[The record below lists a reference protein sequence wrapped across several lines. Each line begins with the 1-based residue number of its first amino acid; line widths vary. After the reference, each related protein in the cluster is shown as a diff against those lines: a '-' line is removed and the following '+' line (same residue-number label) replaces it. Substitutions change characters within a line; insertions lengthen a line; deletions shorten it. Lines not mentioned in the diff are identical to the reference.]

1 MITQK
6 TQLGFAAEKIAGE
19 FLEKRGY
26 KILACNYRKPWGE
39 IDIVCEKEGTIV
51 FVEVKANKS
60 AMVGFEPELRADWR
74 KMAKVERAAEAFLAS
89 KEYDPDQ
96 EWQLDV
102 VSVSFDKDKGTAQIR
117 HFKNI

>member
-1 MITQK
+1 MITQR
-6 TQLGFAAEKIAGE
+6 TELGFVAEKIAGE

-26 KILACNYRKPWGE
+26 KILARNYRKPWGE
-39 IDIVCEKEGTIV
+39 IDIVCEKEGIIV

-60 AMVGFEPELRADWR
+60 TIAGFEPELRADWR
-74 KMAKVERAAEAFLAS
+74 KMAKVERTAETFLAAKKYNS
-89 KEYDPDQ
+89 DQ

-102 VSVSFDKDKGTAQIR
+102 ISVSFDKGRGTAKIK

>member
-1 MITQK
+1 MITQRTK
-6 TQLGFAAEKIAGE
+6 LGFVAEKIAGE

-26 KILACNYRKPWGE
+26 KILARNYRKPWGE
-39 IDIVCEKEGTIV
+39 IDIVCEKEGIVV

-60 AMVGFEPELRADWR
+60 AAAGFEPELRADWK
-74 KMAKVERAAEAFLAS
+74 KMAKVKRTAEIFLIA
-89 KEYDPDQ
+89 KKFNENQ

-102 VSVSFDKDKGTAQIR
+102 VSVSFDKDRGAAQIK